1 MKIPEYI
8 PLIGVGIMGYREIK
22 KVEAKVEDLR
32 FDTVI
37 KMGYLGVIFLVNSV
51 VTWLIILS

>member
-8 PLIGVGIMGYREIK
+8 PVIGVGIMGYTEIK

>member
-8 PLIGVGIMGYREIK
+8 PLIGVAIMGYTEIK